1 MITITDLTFWYS
13 KKSPLFEHL
22 DLTLSPGHIYGLLG
36 KNGAGKTTLL
46 KLICGLTFP
55 MEGTILAGENT
66 PGDRKPRYLQELF
79 FLPEEVYLP
88 AGSPAKLLNLYAG
101 FYPAFSEAGFRSMV
115 KQFEVDYDQKLAKL
129 SFGQKKKV
137 MIAFALA
144 CNTRY
149 LFLDEP
155 TNGLDIPSKAT
166 FRSMLAGAFNEDRI
180 ILISTHQVRDLQ
192 SLIDHVLILDQ
203 GRITTSQPVEDGEP
217 GRVDLETLFNSA
229 ISSANQAIPLCS

>member
-1 MITITDLTFWYS
+1 MITIHDLTFRYA

-22 DLTLSPGHIYGLLG
+22 DLALAPGHIYGLLG

-55 MEGTILAGENT
+55 VEGTIMAGEKT
-66 PGDRKPRYLQELF
+66 PGERKPAYLQELF

-88 AGSPAKLLNLYAG
+88 AANPSKLISLYAG
-101 FYPAFSEAGFRSMV
+101 FYPAFNEADFRSML

-129 SFGQKKKV
+129 SYGQKKKV
-137 MIAFALA
+137 LIAFALA

-166 FRSMLAGAFNEDRI
+166 FRSMLAGAFNEERI

-203 GRITTSQPVEDGEP
+203 GRIILSRCVEEDGP
-217 GRVDLETLFNSA
+217 GRVDLETLFNSTIA
-229 ISSANQAIPLCS
+229 STNQAIPVFS